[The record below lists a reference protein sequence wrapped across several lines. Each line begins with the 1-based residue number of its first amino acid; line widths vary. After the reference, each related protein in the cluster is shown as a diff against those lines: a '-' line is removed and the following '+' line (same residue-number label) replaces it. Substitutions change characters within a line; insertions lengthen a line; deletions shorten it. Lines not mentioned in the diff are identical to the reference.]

1 YTIVLDG
8 TLVVED
14 DEGSFEVAAGQ
25 AVIAPAGQRVR
36 YRTPRGAEYIAVCL
50 PAFSPDIVR
59 REGPGRGGL
68 CGFDAPRRSRH
79 PRAMPAQTAPTTGAS
94 PRSAMDAGERYTANL
109 AERTRAVEAMER
121 RDRAYS
127 MVRLA

>member
-1 YTIVLDG
+1 MARHITAPSSIEAAGNLPKQIEEFIGRVNTGTDRISIARMKSPAGWEEPAQTPEFDEYTIVLDG

-59 REGPGRGGL
+59 REGP
-68 CGFDAPRRSRH
+68 
-79 PRAMPAQTAPTTGAS
+79 
-94 PRSAMDAGERYTANL
+94 
-109 AERTRAVEAMER
+109 
-121 RDRAYS
+121 
-127 MVRLA
+127 